1 MYKILWTHREERIDL
16 GTSEKPKMYTSGFLE
31 GIGEGTK
38 YIQGTENSLSNK
50 RVIIENAEFL
60 PKMLS

>member
-1 MYKILWTHREERIDL
+1 MTGALP
-16 GTSEKPKMYTSGFLE
+16 GTSEGPKMYTSGFLK

-50 RVIIENAEFL
+50 RIIKENAEFL